1 MAVGT
6 TREAS
11 KFKPYVIPDPPSVFA
26 LCQYQTCA
34 LIAPDVWSY
43 LPPPVM
49 VGLLPTIF
57 RIASLCWTPRA
68 ALFPPCPRRNSPL
81 ISGTELPTTAN
92 SSGYARGALKND
104 QGRARTRNRTAVFTG
119 RFSSAVGTM
128 RLASKPHDVPVP
140 LPPEP
145 RSPESHE

>member
-81 ISGTELPTTAN
+81 KSGVWLPTTAN
-92 SSGYARGALKND
+92 SSGYAPWAPKRGSGLGV
-104 QGRARTRNRTAVFTG
+104 GRQHLV
-119 RFSSAVGTM
+119 
-128 RLASKPHDVPVP
+128 ASFAW
-140 LPPEP
+140 PEIE
-145 RSPESHE
+145 RHIRHKLH